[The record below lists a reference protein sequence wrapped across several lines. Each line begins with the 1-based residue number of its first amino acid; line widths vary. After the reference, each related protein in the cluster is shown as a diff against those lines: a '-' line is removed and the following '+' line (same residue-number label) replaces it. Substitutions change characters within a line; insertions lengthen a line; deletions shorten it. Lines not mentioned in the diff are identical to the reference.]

1 MVQANPAGSPNV
13 LAERVRTL
21 GLTPTAELME
31 RLRRAIVTVAAWKG
45 GVGKST
51 LAYELAWLLAAVL
64 VDLEWD
70 GGGVTREWGYRHQA
84 RVNMPL
90 LDALDT
96 GRTPRPLHWRFRPDL
111 VPGHPDFGVNQPPED
126 TLTNA
131 LEKWAADWQQPVV
144 IDTHPGGVTSTY
156 GAVAAANL
164 VVVPTTLGKKDL
176 EALAGMLDGL
186 HDYRLLLIPTMVPS
200 SPPERGIARL
210 EALSK
215 QFDVPVGPPISEYRW
230 VRWRQRRMAITAS
243 PEPVPLR
250 ARPMIEELRK
260 VAREVINHVGH
271 AAA

>member
-1 MVQANPAGSPNV
+1 MVQADTTGPDV
-13 LAERVRTL
+13 LAERVRAL
-21 GLTPTAELME
+21 GITPTPELMT
-31 RLRRAIVTVAAWKG
+31 RLRQAIVAVAAWKG

-70 GGGVTREWGYRHQA
+70 GGGVTRAWGYRHEA

-111 VPGHPDFGVNQPPED
+111 VPGHPDFGVNQPLAD
-126 TLTNA
+126 TLANA
-131 LEKWAADWQQPVV
+131 LEKWAAQWQQPVV
-144 IDTHPGGVTSTY
+144 VDTHPGGVPSTY

-164 VVVPTTLGKKDL
+164 VVVPTTLSTTDL

-186 HDYRLLLIPTMVPS
+186 RDYRLLLIPTMVPD
-200 SPPERGIARL
+200 SPPERAIARL
-210 EALSK
+210 EALSRE
-215 QFDVPVGPPISEYRW
+215 FDVPVGPPVSEYRW
-230 VRWRQRRMAITAS
+230 MRWRQRRMAITAS
-243 PEPVPLR
+243 PEPAPR
-250 ARPMIEELRK
+250 RTRPMIQELQK

-271 AAA
+271 AA